1 MESSTISLKRKMK
14 FWSLIFANRS
24 YQGSRLGKW
33 QSNRQREKKLNICV
47 HPAPQSAT
55 GRMQLLGWATY
66 LSPSARGGMP
76 CVQNTARTNTWKEL
90 NMGMFER
97 RKPVPKPLLLD
108 SLCWCLGSLLNLL
121 LMNSGFGLLPTQ
133 RDSTETGWAHWGLHG
148 VRESQSKLFLI
159 LVCAHTI
166 IEAVS

>member
-1 MESSTISLKRKMK
+1 MPSLGKQRCVCSQSLKTLFFILLNSEVLCNSHIRDGIKHH
-14 FWSLIFANRS
+14 LIKKEDEVLVSHFCKQTLSRT
-24 YQGSRLGKW
+24 RLGKW
-33 QSNRQREKKLNICV
+33 QSNRQRAKKLRICV

-66 LSPSARGGMP
+66 FSPSARGGAP

-97 RKPVPKPLLLD
+97 RKPVSKPLLLD

-121 LMNSGFGLLPTQ
+121 LTNSGFGLVPT
-133 RDSTETGWAHWGLHG
+133 
-148 VRESQSKLFLI
+148 
-159 LVCAHTI
+159 
-166 IEAVS
+166 